1 MEMIF
6 LSAAM
11 RHAPD
16 PPASP
21 LEPATVPYHPLVA
34 TSQAHISL
42 WFYLAAFN
50 TRNTFFEMF
59 SCLGSLALALPFP
72 DTPSSPFQT
81 LSARCLIR
89 PQSLFPSSWAI
100 LPTPMARVTPLGF
113 AWHLSPIT
121 PSPVLRP
128 S

>member
-72 DTPSSPFQT
+72 RHPFQ
-81 LSARCLIR
+81 
-89 PQSLFPSSWAI
+89 SLPDLVCPLPNQTSVPFPFFLGHPANSHGSSHSPGLRLA
-100 LPTPMARVTPLGF
+100 PL
-113 AWHLSPIT
+113 AHNP
-121 PSPVLRP
+121 
-128 S
+128 